1 MVAPGTFP
9 GERAG
14 RSPFGTS
21 LPSHSVISRGP
32 ETPRVNFSMC
42 SKTAHQKLLTQK
54 TAQNFSNPNTPRGAD
69 TAQHSILRRCKIRCG
84 VAPHRPYYLRRNQSD
99 DRMISSL
106 LAASDRKGRR
116 QVSLL
121 IIAGSEHDRRSK
133 GMSQACGAVC
143 RAGNIRSHITAKSDL
158 SRAVKELGNVRN

>member
-1 MVAPGTFP
+1 MGW
-9 GERAG
+9 
-14 RSPFGTS
+14 SPFGTS

-32 ETPRVNFSMC
+32 ETPRVNFQC
-42 SKTAHQKLLTQK
+42 AQKPRTKTPNPKNHTK
-54 TAQNFSNPNTPRGAD
+54 FFNPNGPRRAD

-143 RAGNIRSHITAKSDL
+143 RAGNVRSHITAKSDL
-158 SRAVKELGNVRN
+158 SRAVKELGNVRYRARGRFR